1 VRTDAITAPTANGG
15 PAASPRDTPLLRAQN
30 VHRLLGSGDTVNH
43 VLRGVD
49 LAIGSTEYASIV
61 GASGSGKST
70 LLYLL
75 GGLDRPSQRDE
86 SDVPFDPPSRVFI
99 DGEDTVELNDVQLA
113 RLRNE
118 KVGFVFQF
126 HYLLKEFSAQENV
139 CLPMFKLGR
148 WSRDEAME
156 RGAALLKQLGLGDK
170 LRRKA
175 NRLSGGEQQRVAIAR
190 ALANEPAVL
199 LADEPTGNLDRKNSE
214 IVAEIFDEL
223 GAKGQAIIIVTHDLA
238 LARRARRMVKMEDG
252 AIVSDAPAAALVPSP
267 GTPGVPAQREVRG

>member
-1 VRTDAITAPTANGG
+1 MRTDPDI
-15 PAASPRDTPLLRAQN
+15 LLRAQN
-30 VHRLLGSGDTVNH
+30 VHRLLGAGENVNH
-43 VLRGVD
+43 ILKGVA
-49 LAIGSTEYASIV
+49 LEVGSTEYLSIV

-86 SDVPFDPPSRVFI
+86 NDAPFVPPSRVFI

-148 WSRDEAME
+148 WSRDEAMD
-156 RGAALLKQLGLGDK
+156 RGAALLKQLGLADK

-199 LADEPTGNLDRKNSE
+199 LADEPTGNLDRRNSE
-214 IVAEIFDEL
+214 TVAEIFDEL
-223 GAKGQAIIIVTHDLA
+223 GSKGQAIIIVTHDLT

-252 AIVSDAPAAALVPSP
+252 AIVSDEPAIATAPV
-267 GTPGVPAQREVRG
+267 TV